1 MIRSVVRFT
10 QSTEEYV
17 NQADCL
23 IIDCFG
29 LLSSIYRYGEISYV
43 GGGFGVSIHNTL
55 EAAVYGIPVIFGPNN
70 YKFLEAQ
77 GLKACQGGFEIQGK
91 EDFDR
96 LMNKFLSD
104 EACLH
109 EAGKNAG
116 DYVRN
121 NAGALEKI
129 MNTVSL

>member
-1 MIRSVVRFT
+1 MVFLSFSVR
-10 QSTEEYV
+10 
-17 NQADCL
+17 
-23 IIDCFG
+23 IIISSSGARAEG
-29 LLSSIYRYGEISYV
+29 LS
-43 GGGFGVSIHNTL
+43 
-55 EAAVYGIPVIFGPNN
+55 
-70 YKFLEAQ
+70 
-77 GLKACQGGFEIQGK
+77 GGFEIQGK

-104 EACLH
+104 ETCLH
-109 EAGKNAG
+109 KAGKNAG